1 MLFLILTK
9 GVVFAGRQ
17 MPLPKV
23 FCRYEANGKS
33 FGAERKINLRRLK
46 NRLAEKKMLK
56 RGA

>member
-1 MLFLILTK
+1 
-9 GVVFAGRQ
+9 

-33 FGAERKINLRRLK
+33 FGAERKINLMRLK

>member
-1 MLFLILTK
+1 
-9 GVVFAGRQ
+9 
-17 MPLPKV
+17 MPLPKA

-33 FGAERKINLRRLK
+33 FDAERKINLMRLK